1 MILDIKGRVW
11 TFGDNIDTDVIT
23 PGKYINQPMEETVKH
38 VLEAI
43 SPRFAQDVKR
53 GEIIVAGHYFG
64 VGSSRETAPAA
75 LKAIGIAAVVADSFA
90 RTFYRNATAIGLPAI
105 ACPKVSGIFED
116 GDKANISFTDSK
128 IINVKTGDSLDFE
141 PFPDEMLR
149 VLEAGGIEYLL
160 KQITSHK
167 SENQIR

>member
-1 MILDIKGRVW
+1 MVSDIKGRVW
-11 TFGDNIDTDVIT
+11 KFGDDIDTDVIT

-38 VLEAI
+38 VFEAI

-53 GEIIVAGHYFG
+53 GQIIVAGHHFG
-64 VGSSRETAPAA
+64 YGSSRETAPAA
-75 LKAIGIAAVVADSFA
+75 LKAVGIAAVLAESFA
-90 RTFYRNATAIGLPAI
+90 RTFYRNAIAIGLPAI

-116 GDKANISFTDSK
+116 GDTANISFRDSK
-128 IINVKTGDSLDFE
+128 IVNVTSANSLNFQ

-160 KQITSHK
+160 KKITSQVK
-167 SENQIR
+167 NPD